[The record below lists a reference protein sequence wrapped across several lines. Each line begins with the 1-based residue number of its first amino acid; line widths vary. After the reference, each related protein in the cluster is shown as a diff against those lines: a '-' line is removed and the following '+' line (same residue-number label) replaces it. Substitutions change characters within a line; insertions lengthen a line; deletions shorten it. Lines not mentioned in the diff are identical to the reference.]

1 MSRSVRWSRESR
13 DDLAAVILEVRK
25 NFGSRTAKK
34 IVARFREA
42 ERIIADNPY
51 IGTADADNPPFRV
64 LHSKHSRMFYV
75 VEEDIHIVAVWDN
88 RQDDI
93 RIAPMLKRRRYQKN
107 MQDKRT
113 RFLKYLMVLSLSV
126 AAVCAVN
133 FFMLDSWTLGHAL
146 LGLLIGEALSLAAA
160 AFLVRLDERG
170 N

>member
-1 MSRSVRWSRESR
+1 
-13 DDLAAVILEVRK
+13 
-25 NFGSRTAKK
+25 
-34 IVARFREA
+34 
-42 ERIIADNPY
+42 
-51 IGTADADNPPFRV
+51 
-64 LHSKHSRMFYV
+64 
-75 VEEDIHIVAVWDN
+75 
-88 RQDDI
+88 
-93 RIAPMLKRRRYQKN
+93 

-133 FFMLDSWTLGHAL
+133 FFMLDSWTLRHAL